1 MRASSIWVTIDNFPY
16 THIFRDLASVHG
28 RRPPFSNSQS
38 HSLIFRRSLKRKDVG
53 SRSRPLPLFPIEVEV
68 AEVLEEIFQIKV
80 NHKKL
85 RDLQIQLLRTQ
96 CTAAPSNLSIKKS
109 YFTCRSRSY
118 SPRGSR
124 SGGAGPSRR
133 SPGRGRTSH
142 RHALRNQF
150 QIVIE
155 CTKWWI
161 YLPDYDC
168 RELPFRLLKI

>member
-1 MRASSIWVTIDNFPY
+1 MRSSAIWVSIANFPY
-16 THIFRDLASVHG
+16 AHIFRDFASVG
-28 RRPPFSNSQS
+28 VLLSQS
-38 HSLIFRRSLKRKDVG
+38 HYSHILIFRRSLKRKDVG

-142 RHALRNQF
+142 RYALRNIF

-155 CTKWWI
+155 CTK
-161 YLPDYDC
+161 
-168 RELPFRLLKI
+168 